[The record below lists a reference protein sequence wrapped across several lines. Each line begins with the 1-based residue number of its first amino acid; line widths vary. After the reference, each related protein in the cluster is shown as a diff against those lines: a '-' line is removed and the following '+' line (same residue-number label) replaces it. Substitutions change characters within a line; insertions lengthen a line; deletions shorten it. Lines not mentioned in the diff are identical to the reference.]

1 MKQARKLLNTTM
13 QSPLIKTLPKA
24 EIQLQVMLVLSY
36 LKLPQMTFQASTMMI
51 KNLMMSYQ
59 ALTLMLRESPWLAL
73 LKRVRTQVSWVR
85 NSQPRIVF
93 PSLGL
98 AGSQANLC
106 IHHAQVGAFPSLVSK
121 VVPGATLP
129 WPMVPR
135 DGDPHPRVVRVV
147 LQPPAGVPHHLPT
160 L

>member
-1 MKQARKLLNTTM
+1 M

-73 LKRVRTQVSWVR
+73 LKRVRTQVFWVR

-93 PSLGL
+93 PSLRL
-98 AGSQANLC
+98 APPQANLC
-106 IHHAQVGAFPSLVSK
+106 IPGRVGAFPSLVSK
-121 VVPGATLP
+121 AVPEVTPP
-129 WPMVPR
+129 WPMVPQ
-135 DGDPHPRVVRVV
+135 DGDLLPLEALVALQPRV
-147 LQPPAGVPHHLPT
+147 GVPHLHQTP
-160 L
+160 